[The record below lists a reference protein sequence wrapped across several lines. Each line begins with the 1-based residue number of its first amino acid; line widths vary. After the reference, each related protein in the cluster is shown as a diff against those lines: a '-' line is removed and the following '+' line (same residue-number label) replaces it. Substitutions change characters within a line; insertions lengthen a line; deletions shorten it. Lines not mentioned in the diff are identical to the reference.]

1 MAAPGGHVEVLV
13 VDDHAP
19 FRRAAY
25 AVLAAT
31 PGFEAVGEAASGAEA
46 VAVAAALRPDLI
58 LLDVTMPN
66 LHGVEASRLLTEAD
80 PGAVVVL
87 VSVDDDPVVRTAHQ
101 CCGAAAFLRK
111 QDLCPRVLSELW
123 EQHGRSAVPT

>member
-1 MAAPGGHVEVLV
+1 MSGPHVEVLV

-31 PGFEAVGEAASGAEA
+31 PGFEAVGQAASGAEA
-46 VAVAAALRPDLI
+46 LALAAALRPDLI
-58 LLDVTMPN
+58 LLDVNMPS
-66 LHGVEASRLLTEAD
+66 LDGVEASRLLTEAD

-87 VSVDDDPVVRTAHQ
+87 ISVDDDPVVREAHQ

-111 QDLCPRVLSELW
+111 QDLRPCLLSELW
-123 EQHGRSAVPT
+123 AQHERSAVPA